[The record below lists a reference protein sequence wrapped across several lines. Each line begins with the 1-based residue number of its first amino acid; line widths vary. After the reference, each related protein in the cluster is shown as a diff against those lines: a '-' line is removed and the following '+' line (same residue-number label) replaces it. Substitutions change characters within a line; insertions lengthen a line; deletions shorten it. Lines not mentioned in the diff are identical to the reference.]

1 MALKAL
7 MLRKKIDAKN
17 AELEKLRAKAA
28 EFQTREAELE
38 AAIGEITDESTDE
51 ERATVE
57 AEVEALTADQEANDG
72 AITDLEGEIAEM
84 ESQLETEENKQRSTN
99 PPENP
104 ERRGADPAAHETRE
118 RGTMAMHTT
127 MRLRDMNIMERHAI
141 LENEQ
146 VRTYI
151 TQIRSLANKRSAGS
165 IVNGEVLVPEVILP
179 YLRQIVEENSKMM
192 KHLNHV
198 PVSGQGRQQV
208 DGGFT
213 EGIWTEA
220 FGRLNELNLS
230 YYDVEL
236 DGYKVGGFFKIPEA
250 LIEDSDFDL
259 LADSTEKLGRSIGYA
274 YDKATLYGIG
284 TKMPLGVVTRLAQ
297 TTKPADYP
305 AEARPWAD
313 LHSTNIITV
322 AQADS
327 VGIKLF
333 QELATAFGKTKN
345 AFSRGGKWWAMN
357 DTTYNKLLV
366 QAMNINGAGNVY
378 SAISPDGGS
387 TMPVIGGK
395 IESLEF
401 IPDDVILAG
410 YDKLYTMGERK
421 GVTIKQ
427 SEHVFFTDDAIAVKG
442 TARYDGKPVIPEAF
456 VAIGINGVTPS
467 DAMTFLPDVANT
479 VTGIILSN
487 ATATVKANK
496 TVQLTAKT
504 LPVDADVTWTTS
516 DATKA
521 TVSASGLVTGVAAG
535 NATITATCGT
545 CTAVCAVT
553 VTSA

>member
-7 MLRKKIDAKN
+7 MLRKRIDVKKADLEELRKK
-17 AELEKLRAKAA
+17 AEG
-28 EFQTREAELE
+28 FQTREAELE
-38 AAIGEITDESTDE
+38 TAIGEAGTE
-51 ERATVE
+51 EEMTAVE
-57 AEVEALTADQEANDG
+57 AEIEALTTERDANDG

-84 ESQLETEENKQRSTN
+84 ETQLAAEEEAQRSRQTAQQQ
-99 PPENP
+99 
-104 ERRGADPAAHETRE
+104 RAADPAAHETRE
-118 RGTMAMHTT
+118 RGAMAMHTT

-141 LENEQ
+141 LENEK
-146 VRTYI
+146 VTTFI

-165 IVNGEVLVPEVILP
+165 IVNGEVLIPEVILP

-198 PVSGQGRQQV
+198 PVSGHGRQHV

-259 LADSTEKLGRSIGYA
+259 LADVTEKLGRSIGYA
-274 YDKATLYGIG
+274 YDKAALYGIG

-297 TTKPADYP
+297 TAMPADYP
-305 AEARPWAD
+305 VEARPWAD
-313 LHSTNIITV
+313 LHSTNIITI

-427 SEHVFFTDDAIAVKG
+427 SDLWDSLAVK
-442 TARYDGKPVIPEAF
+442 P
-456 VAIGINGVTPS
+456 
-467 DAMTFLPDVANT
+467 
-479 VTGIILSN
+479 
-487 ATATVKANK
+487 
-496 TVQLTAKT
+496 
-504 LPVDADVTWTTS
+504 
-516 DATKA
+516 
-521 TVSASGLVTGVAAG
+521 
-535 NATITATCGT
+535 
-545 CTAVCAVT
+545 
-553 VTSA
+553 